1 MLSKKGL
8 ETKPDSVVFEDF
20 DMFLKE
26 HGKRRTPERFKIL
39 ESVLEFT
46 KQFTIED
53 LIDALVAKSFIVS
66 KATVYNTVLL
76 LVEAG
81 VLRHFSVDN
90 RSHYERA
97 DNVSF
102 IHLECE
108 HCGKVK
114 LVKDLNFMAYMN
126 ARKFM
131 AFATSYYT
139 LTVYGTCNDCARK
152 IKQLKRKKNS
162 NKKEK

>member
-1 MLSKKGL
+1 MLNKKVL
-8 ETKPDSVVFEDF
+8 EIKPNSVIVEDF
-20 DMFLKE
+20 DKFLKE

-39 ESVLEFT
+39 ESSLEFA

-53 LIDALVAKSFIVS
+53 LIDAMAAKNFIVS

-97 DNVSF
+97 DSVSF
-102 IHLECE
+102 IHLKCE

-114 LVKDLNFMAYMN
+114 LVKDPNFMAYMN

-131 AFATSYYT
+131 AFTTSYYN
-139 LTVYGTCNDCARK
+139 LTVYGICNDCARK

-162 NKKEK
+162 NKKVK

>member
-20 DMFLKE
+20 DKFLKE

-39 ESVLEFT
+39 ESVLEFA
-46 KQFTIED
+46 KQFTVED